1 MARTRTARAARP
13 FARTR
18 TRSVNATG
26 DTITDIGY
34 TAGFYPETAPGH
46 MGFAALCAGRS
57 PGLALRPRRMLELGF
72 GQGFGLALL
81 AAANP
86 DMAFEGCDISGVH
99 VAHARGL
106 IAEAGLTNLV
116 VSETSFEASATQG
129 GHNDVDVVVLHG
141 VLSWI
146 SRASQEAVVS
156 ILGRRLRPDGLVYVS
171 YNCMPGWAPL
181 APIRHL
187 MREVKRRNPGGTEQQ
202 LALALDLVAKL
213 WQSNA
218 GYFSVNPI
226 AAQHFGA
233 MLRMDR
239 VYLAHEYLAEH
250 AEMPQFSDV
259 AALLSPAGLSYGGSA
274 TLLDNFDRYAAAEG
288 IVPLIGQIGD
298 PILRETVRDFAANRR
313 FRRDLFGRRNADPS
327 PDERRRLLSGLSFA
341 PAVPRNRMVFTIPG
355 PIGELTLKP
364 ELHGAVMD
372 VLEREQA
379 SFDELL
385 ALPAFRAGG
394 ADMLLD
400 CVALLVDSGHVLA
413 LAGRHE
419 MDMRPAQRF
428 NRMVVE
434 RARGGRRYGHLASPV
449 ARTGVPVDE
458 YGLLALAAVFDG
470 RAADPLAAARHAL
483 SILAASGRR
492 PLRENRPIDDDGEAV
507 AYLAERMTPML
518 QEQMPVW
525 RRLGVL

>member
-1 MARTRTARAARP
+1 VT
-13 FARTR
+13 
-18 TRSVNATG
+18 STG
-26 DTITDIGY
+26 DTIADIGY
-34 TAGFYPETAPGH
+34 TAGFYPETAPSH
-46 MGFAALCAGRS
+46 MAFAALCAGRS

-86 DMAFEGCDISGVH
+86 DVAFEGCDISGAH

-129 GHNDVDVVVLHG
+129 GDNDVDGVVLHG

-218 GYFSVNPI
+218 GYFAVNPI
-226 AAQHFGA
+226 AAHHFGT
-233 MLRMDR
+233 MLGMDR

-250 AEMPQFSDV
+250 AELPQFSDV
-259 AALLSPAGLSYGGSA
+259 AALLAPADLSYAGSA
-274 TLLDNFDRYAAAEG
+274 ALLDNFDRYAAPETA
-288 IVPLIGQIGD
+288 VPLIGQIGD
-298 PILRETVRDFAANRR
+298 PMLREAVRDFAANRR
-313 FRRDLFGRRNADPS
+313 FRRDLFGRGRAELAPG
-327 PDERRRLLSGLSFA
+327 EHRRLLSGLRFA
-341 PAVPRNRMVFTIPG
+341 PAVPRNRMVLAIPG
-355 PIGELTLKP
+355 PVGELTLKP
-364 ELHGAVMD
+364 EVHGAVMD
-372 VLEREQA
+372 VLERKQA
-379 SFDELL
+379 GFDELL

-394 ADMLLD
+394 ADMLVD
-400 CVALLVDSGHVLA
+400 CLALLVHSGHVLA
-413 LAGRHE
+413 LAGPHDG
-419 MDMRPAQRF
+419 DMRPAQRF
-428 NRMVVE
+428 NRMIVE
-434 RARGGRRYGHLASPV
+434 RARGGRLYGHLASPV

-458 YGLLALAAVFDG
+458 FGLLALAAVFDAK
-470 RAADPLAAARHAL
+470 AADPVAAARHAL
-483 SILAASGRR
+483 SILAGSGRR
-492 PLRENRPIDDDGEAV
+492 PLKDNRPIDDDGEAI
-507 AYLAERMTPML
+507 AYLAGRMTPML
-518 QEQMPVW
+518 EEQLPVW